1 MIDQL
6 YSLIHQLIESHPIG
20 APVIFVASHIAFAV
34 FLLPCSPLTLL
45 AGAFWGGLNGFAL
58 SFLGAFLS
66 TIVTFVLSRAIFR
79 SRLRAIMTKRYPA
92 VCSRLKTMGDRDLM
106 LVAATYI
113 NPALPSSA
121 AGYFFGLTDMS
132 FQRFMI
138 LSAIFM
144 LPLQSL
150 FVLTGYSAGS
160 LAIQGGPIWLGVS
173 ALLVGS
179 VVFCVPIIARKLH
192 KRLGMGE

>member
-6 YSLIHQLIESHPIG
+6 YSLIHQLIEAHPVG

-58 SFLGAFLS
+58 SFLGALLS
-66 TIVTFVLSRAIFR
+66 AVVTFVLSRAIFR
-79 SRLRAIMTKRYPA
+79 SRLRTIMTKRYP
-92 VCSRLKTMGDRDLM
+92 VCGRLKTMGDRDLM

-113 NPALPSSA
+113 NPAMPSSA

-132 FQRFMI
+132 FTRFI
-138 LSAIFM
+138 SLSAIFM

-160 LAIQGGPIWLGVS
+160 LAIQGGHIWIGVS

-192 KRLGMGE
+192 KRLGVGE